1 METLLIFIA
10 GLALGVVLTLFLKKK
25 TTEAAPENH
34 ALDQLR
40 SELQEV
46 KMSRQN
52 AQSRIEELTRDLAI
66 SQQNEKNI
74 ADRLAEERRNIQEL
88 QEQFRKEFENMA
100 NEILEKKSEKFTEQ
114 NQKNLETIL
123 KPLGDKLKDFEK
135 KVEETYEK
143 GQKETISLKTEIK
156 GLMELNEKMRTDATN
171 LTKALKGDVKQQGN
185 WGETILLRLL
195 ESSGLT
201 KDREYFVQES
211 LTNDEGKR
219 LQPDVVIHLPDNKV
233 VIVDSKVSL
242 VAWER
247 YVNEEDATQKSVYLK
262 AHIESVRNHSKGLSA
277 KSYQN
282 LHGKGSLDFVL
293 MFMPIEGAFSAALQ
307 SDQNL
312 FQEAFDRNVV
322 LVTTSTLM
330 ATLRTI
336 SSIWKNEYTN
346 QNAIEIAD
354 RGAKMYD
361 KFVAF
366 TQDLVGVGQ
375 QMDRAKDKYKEA
387 MGKLV
392 EGRGNLVSQAE
403 SMRKLG
409 LKNSKTLDQNILNR
423 SGVEEA
429 QEDSNS

>member
-1 METLLIFIA
+1 METLLIFIT

-25 TTEAAPENH
+25 TTEATPENH

-52 AQSRIEELTRDLAI
+52 AQSRIEELTRELAI

-88 QEQFRKEFENMA
+88 QEQFRKEFENIA

-114 NQKNLETIL
+114 NQKNLETLL
-123 KPLGDKLKDFEK
+123 KPLGEKLKDFEK

-247 YVNEEDATQKSVYLK
+247 YVNEEDADQKAVFLK

-366 TQDLVGVGQ
+366 AQDLVGVGKH
-375 QMDRAKDKYKEA
+375 MDQAKDKYKEA
-387 MGKLV
+387 MGKLI

-409 LKNSKTLDQNILNR
+409 LKNSKSLDQNILNR

-429 QEDSNS
+429 QEENNS

>member
-1 METLLIFIA
+1 
-10 GLALGVVLTLFLKKK
+10 
-25 TTEAAPENH
+25 
-34 ALDQLR
+34 
-40 SELQEV
+40 
-46 KMSRQN
+46 
-52 AQSRIEELTRDLAI
+52 
-66 SQQNEKNI
+66 
-74 ADRLAEERRNIQEL
+74 
-88 QEQFRKEFENMA
+88 
-100 NEILEKKSEKFTEQ
+100 
-114 NQKNLETIL
+114 
-123 KPLGDKLKDFEK
+123 
-135 KVEETYEK
+135 
-143 GQKETISLKTEIK
+143 
-156 GLMELNEKMRTDATN
+156 MRTDATN
-171 LTKALKGDVKQQGN
+171 LTKALKGDVKIQGN

-195 ESSGLT
+195 ESSGLA

-211 LTNDEGKR
+211 LTSDEGKR

-247 YVNEEDATQKSVYLK
+247 YVIEEDPDQKALFLK
-262 AHIESVRNHSKGLSA
+262 AHIESVKTHSKSLSA

-307 SDQNL
+307 NDQNL

-336 SSIWKNEYTN
+336 GSIWKNEYTN

-409 LKNSKTLDQNILNR
+409 LKNSKSLDQNILNR
-423 SGVEEA
+423 SGVEET
-429 QEDSNS
+429 QEDYNS

>member
-25 TTEAAPENH
+25 TTEAAPDNH

-46 KMSRQN
+46 KTGRQN
-52 AQSRIEELTRDLAI
+52 AQNRIEELTRDLAI

-123 KPLGDKLKDFEK
+123 KPLGEKLKEFEK
-135 KVEETYEK
+135 KVEDTYEK

-171 LTKALKGDVKQQGN
+171 LTKALKGDVKIQGN

-195 ESSGLT
+195 ESSGLA

-211 LTNDEGKR
+211 LTSDEGKR

-247 YVNEEDATQKSVYLK
+247 YVNEEDPDQKALFLK
-262 AHIESVRNHSKGLSA
+262 AHIESVKTHSKSLSA

-336 SSIWKNEYTN
+336 GSIWKNEYTN

-429 QEDSNS
+429 QEDYNS